1 MTERIVCPSYSAN
14 PESRMPTPPVPSPQS
29 PAPARLGR
37 VIAVDYGTVRIGL
50 AISDPERTLASP
62 HSIYTRR
69 DRTQDAK
76 FFQQLAKEERVARFV
91 VGLPVHNDGQESQ
104 KSYEAREFGKWLGEL
119 TAIPIDYFDER
130 FTTAQAEEHLLA
142 AGLTKKRRKERLDM
156 LAAQILLTAY
166 LEAGCQS
173 DEAPQGLEDR
183 RR

>member
-1 MTERIVCPSYSAN
+1 MA
-14 PESRMPTPPVPSPQS
+14 VP
-29 PAPARLGR
+29 GR

-62 HSIYTRR
+62 HSIYARR
-69 DRTQDAK
+69 DLATDAK
-76 FFQQLAKEERVARFV
+76 YFAKLAAEERVSRFV

-104 KSYEAREFGKWLGEL
+104 KSYEAREFGKWLGA
-119 TAIPIDYFDER
+119 TTNVPVDYFDER

-173 DEAPQGLEDR
+173 DEAPRGLEDR
-183 RR
+183 WSESRRREDRRR

>member
-1 MTERIVCPSYSAN
+1 MS
-14 PESRMPTPPVPSPQS
+14 
-29 PAPARLGR
+29 
-37 VIAVDYGTVRIGL
+37 
-50 AISDPERTLASP
+50 
-62 HSIYTRR
+62 
-69 DRTQDAK
+69 
-76 FFQQLAKEERVARFV
+76 RFV

-104 KSYEAREFGKWLGEL
+104 KSYEAREFGKWLGA
-119 TAIPIDYFDER
+119 TTNVPVDYFDER

-173 DEAPQGLEDR
+173 DEAPRGLEDR